1 MVPSWV
7 RCRLAAGPPGGEARV
22 GCVDGPR
29 GDADRSR
36 TGDHQR
42 HPAGRRVCAAGHRA
56 QPDLRRHA
64 RHQRGARRPDDARR
78 VHYLLLFTLWG
89 VSPLISLLVAM
100 GLMFAFGA
108 LLQRVVVERVVGQ
121 PLLVSLLLT
130 FGLSSFLT
138 GSALNLWRSE
148 EHT

>member
-1 MVPSWV
+1 MTGEGTLVT
-7 RCRLAAGPPGGEARV
+7 LAQVIISGVLLGAVYALLAIGLNLIFGVMRV
-22 GCVDGPR
+22 INVAH
-29 GDADRSR
+29 GD
-36 TGDHQR
+36 
-42 HPAGRRVCAAGHRA
+42 
-56 QPDLRRHA
+56 LMML
-64 RHQRGARRPDDARR
+64 GA
-78 VHYLLLFTLWG
+78 YTTFWLFTLWG